1 MTSAAVARR
10 DAVFQALADPTRRA
24 MLDRLRDGEK
34 SAGELQE
41 PFAMSQPAVSQHLR
55 VLGDAGLVRARRE
68 GRRRLFRLRVAPL
81 RDVYDWLAR
90 YERFWTEKLDALG
103 EYLNDTAPRGMS
115 RKEPAR

>member
-24 MLDRLRDGEK
+24 MLDRLRDGER

-55 VLGDAGLVRARRE
+55 VLGEAGLVRARRE
-68 GRRRLFRLRVAPL
+68 GRRRLFRLRVEPL
-81 RDVYDWLAR
+81 REVYDWLAR
-90 YERFWTEKLDALG
+90 YERFWTDKLGALG
-103 EYLNDTAPRGMS
+103 DYLNNTAPGRGG
-115 RKEPAR
+115 RKDPAR